1 VADIL
6 KEQGELGP
14 AMDALVNEEDTKRG
28 RGAVGILT
36 NGLSSR
42 QAAYEQLVAMA
53 AAPFVT
59 GYYRAR

>member
-1 VADIL
+1 
-6 KEQGELGP
+6 
-14 AMDALVNEEDTKRG
+14 MDALVKEHNTKQG

-42 QAAYEQLVAMA
+42 QTAYEQLVAMA

-59 GYYRAR
+59 DYYDR